1 MRILQKCLVLGLL
14 SAGLAGLGTLQAADD
29 AKPRERGKRGQFPA
43 AAVDLLPADLDEKLA
58 LSTEQKEKLARLRD
72 DVRARQKAVLD
83 KLRDAM
89 QQARQNKDRDK
100 LREQF
105 QAFRQEAEKLRGEVE
120 AKLKELLS
128 DEQKKKFEEL
138 KKNLPQATG
147 RPFGLFA
154 RPGFPQR
161 AAAPGQLLPPEL
173 QERLGLTAEQ
183 KEKIANLQKEAETKL
198 RDVLTDE
205 QKKKLDELKEQRRPR
220 R

>member
-1 MRILQKCLVLGLL
+1 LLLGVLSAVLG
-14 SAGLAGLGTLQAADD
+14 GLVQAADD
-29 AKPRERGKRGQFPA
+29 AKARERGKRGQLPGA
-43 AAVDLLPADLDEKLA
+43 ALDLLPADLDEKLA
-58 LSTEQKEKLARLRD
+58 LSTEQKEKLARLREE
-72 DVRARQKAVLD
+72 VRARQKAVLE

-105 QAFRQEAEKLRGEVE
+105 QAFRQEAEKLRDEVQ

-138 KKNLPQATG
+138 KKSLPQAG
-147 RPFGLFA
+147 ERPFGRF
-154 RPGFPQR
+154 GFPQR
-161 AAAPGQLLPPEL
+161 AAPGQLLPPEL

-183 KEKIANLQKEAETKL
+183 KEKIAKLQQETEAKL

-205 QKKKLDELKEQRRPR
+205 QKKKLDELKERGRPRPGQRRPGT
-220 R
+220 